1 MQGYMGFLVVVLH
14 SHTLLRTL
22 LCMLVHILLLCTLDY
37 IGLKKTLMHLLR
49 PYTCVVAWRT
59 ETVGKTA
66 SRGSTTKRTNTP
78 YHSCLCGM
86 LYFVY
91 ITVIDKFKY

>member
-1 MQGYMGFLVVVLH
+1 MGFLVVVLH

-49 PYTCVVAWRT
+49 LHTCIVAWRT
-59 ETVGKTA
+59 ETVGETA
-66 SRGSTTKRTNTP
+66 PRGSTTKRTNMS
-78 YHSCLCGM
+78 YHAHLLET

-91 ITVIDKFKY
+91 VIVIDKLKHW